1 MENQWTKGYFLGYLL
16 VGPRRGLE
24 IGEVCRQTA
33 KESIKMGSQWEDKS
47 KPHLNIVFIGHVDHG
62 KSTTVGRLLLD
73 SGHIE
78 QHVIDK
84 NEKMASD
91 AGKAGFGLAYVMDG
105 LKEERARG
113 ITIDVA
119 HKEFFTPNYYYTV
132 IDAPGHRD
140 FVKNMITG
148 ASQAD
153 AAVLLCAAND
163 GVNAQ
168 TKEHAFLARVLG
180 VKQLIV
186 HVNKMDISGVDWSED
201 KYKAAC
207 AEVNTLLKMA
217 GFKPDDVPK
226 IPASSLNGDNVYNK
240 SENCPWWSGNEFNG
254 KKVTTLFEAI
264 DAVQLPDKP
273 IDKPLRLPIQ
283 DVYKI
288 SGIGTVP
295 VGKIETGVLQA
306 GKTVMF
312 NPSQKS
318 AEVKSIEMHH
328 TMVDKAEPGDNVGFN
343 VRGLAATDIRRGDVA
358 GYTDNEPSFVRH
370 DETFVGQI
378 QLMDIPKAV
387 SVGYSPVFH
396 AHTAQVAVR
405 FQELLEKTNKAGKEA
420 NPSFLKTG
428 DACLIRFQPTK
439 PMAIE
444 EMSVFPELSRFAI
457 RDMGKTVAAGVCMK
471 IEKKA

>member
-1 MENQWTKGYFLGYLL
+1 M
-16 VGPRRGLE
+16 
-24 IGEVCRQTA
+24 
-33 KESIKMGSQWEDKS
+33 SSQWEDKS
-47 KPHLNIVFIGHVDHG
+47 KPHLNIVFVGHVDHG

-78 QHVIDK
+78 PHVI
-84 NEKMASD
+84 EKFEEEAKER
-91 AGKAGFGLAYVMDG
+91 GKAGFGFAYVMDG
-105 LKEERARG
+105 LKEERERG

-119 HKEFFTPNYYYTV
+119 HKEFFTPNYYWTV

-148 ASQAD
+148 TSQAD
-153 AAVLLCAAND
+153 AAVLCVAAND

-168 TKEHAFLARVLG
+168 TKEHTFLARVLG

-186 HVNKMDISGVDWSED
+186 NVNKMDISGVSWSED
-201 KYKAAC
+201 RYNEVV
-207 AEVNTLLKMA
+207 AEVSNLLKMA
-217 GFKPDDVPK
+217 GFNPADVSF
-226 IPASSLNGDNVYNK
+226 IPCSAFDGDNVFNK
-240 SENCPWWSGNEFNG
+240 SDNTSWYSGP
-254 KKVTTLFEAI
+254 TLFEAI
-264 DAVQLPDKP
+264 DAIDMPPKP
-273 IDKPLRLPIQ
+273 TDKPLRLPIQ

-295 VGKIETGVLQA
+295 VGKIETGVLHA

-312 NPSQKS
+312 NPSQQK

-328 TMVDKAEPGDNVGFN
+328 TEVAKAEPGDNVGFN

-358 GYTDNEPSFVRH
+358 GYLDNEPSFVRH
-370 DETFVGQI
+370 DETFVGNI
-378 QLMDIPKAV
+378 QLMDIPKAIGA
-387 SVGYSPVFH
+387 GYTPVFH

-405 FQELLEKTNKAGKEA
+405 FVELLEKTSKGEKTA
-420 NPSFLKTG
+420 NPDFLITG
-428 DACLIRFQPTK
+428 DACLVRFQPTK

-444 EMSVFPELSRFAI
+444 QMDKFPELSRFAI

-471 IEKKA
+471 IEKK

>member
-1 MENQWTKGYFLGYLL
+1 
-16 VGPRRGLE
+16 
-24 IGEVCRQTA
+24 
-33 KESIKMGSQWEDKS
+33 MGSQWEDKS
-47 KPHLNIVFIGHVDHG
+47 KPHLNIVFVGHVDHG

-78 QHVIDK
+78 EHVI
-84 NEKMASD
+84 EKFEKEA
-91 AGKAGFGLAYVMDG
+91 AERGKAGFGFAYVMDG
-105 LKEERARG
+105 LKEERERG

-119 HKEFFTPNYYYTV
+119 HKEFFTPNYYWTI

-186 HVNKMDISGVDWSED
+186 HVNKMDISGVSWDED
-201 KYKAAC
+201 KYKKTC
-207 AEVNTLLKMA
+207 TEVSDLLKMA
-217 GFKPDDVPK
+217 GYNPEDVPM
-226 IPASSLNGDNVYNK
+226 IPASSLEGDNVFNK
-240 SENCPWWSGNEFNG
+240 SDKTPWYSGP
-254 KKVTTLFEAI
+254 TLFEAI
-264 DAVQLPDKP
+264 DAIEMPPKP
-273 IDKPLRLPIQ
+273 TDKPLRLPIQ
-283 DVYKI
+283 VVYKI

-295 VGKIETGVLQA
+295 VGKIETGILHS
-306 GKTVMF
+306 GKTVVF

-328 TMVDKAEPGDNVGFN
+328 TMVPKAEPGDNVGFN
-343 VRGLAATDIRRGDVA
+343 VRGLSATDIRRGDVA
-358 GYTDNEPSFVRH
+358 GYSESEPTFVRH

-387 SVGYSPVFH
+387 SVGYTPVFH

-405 FQELLEKTNKAGKEA
+405 FQELLEKTNKSGKEA
-420 NPSFLKTG
+420 NPSFIKTG
-428 DACLIRFQPTK
+428 DAALIRFQPTK

-444 EMSVFPELSRFAI
+444 QMDVFPELSRFAI
-457 RDMGKTVAAGVCMK
+457 RDMGKTVAAGVAGVVQVRLFEQG
-471 IEKKA
+471 IL

>member
-1 MENQWTKGYFLGYLL
+1 
-16 VGPRRGLE
+16 
-24 IGEVCRQTA
+24 
-33 KESIKMGSQWEDKS
+33 MGSQWEDRN
-47 KPHLNIVFIGHVDHG
+47 KPHRNIVFIGHVDHG

-78 QHVIDK
+78 AHVIEK
-84 NEKMASD
+84 NEKLAAES
-91 AGKAGFGLAYVMDG
+91 GKAGFGLAYVMDG
-105 LKEERARG
+105 LKEERERG

-119 HKEFFTPNYYYTV
+119 HKEFFTPDYYWTI

-153 AAVLLCAAND
+153 TAVLLCAAND

-168 TKEHAFLARVLG
+168 TKEHAFLAKVLG
-180 VKQLIV
+180 VKGLIV

-201 KYKAAC
+201 KYKEAC
-207 AEVNTLLKMA
+207 AQVSSLLKMA
-217 GFKPDDVPK
+217 GFKPDDVPM
-226 IPASSLNGDNVYNK
+226 IPASSLNGDNVFHKSDKCSWYNG
-240 SENCPWWSGNEFNG
+240 P
-254 KKVTTLFEAI
+254 TLFEAI
-264 DAVQLPDKP
+264 NATPMPDKP
-273 IDKPLRLPIQ
+273 SDKPLRLPIQ

-295 VGKIETGVLQA
+295 VGKIETGTLNV
-306 GKTVMF
+306 GKQVVF
-312 NPSQKS
+312 NPSAKGG
-318 AEVKSIEMHH
+318 EVKSIEMHH
-328 TMVDKAEPGDNVGFN
+328 TMVQQAEPGDNVGFN
-343 VRGLAATDIRRGDVA
+343 IRGLASTDIRRGDVA
-358 GYTDNEPSFVRH
+358 GYTDSAPTFVRH

-387 SVGYSPVFH
+387 SVGYTPVFH
-396 AHTAQVAVR
+396 AHTAQVAVK
-405 FQELLEKTNKAGKEA
+405 FMELLEKTNKAGKEA

-444 EMSVFPELSRFAI
+444 QMDTFPELSRFAI
-457 RDMGKTVAAGVCMK
+457 RDMGKTVAAGVCLK
-471 IEKKA
+471 IEKK

>member
-1 MENQWTKGYFLGYLL
+1 M
-16 VGPRRGLE
+16 P
-24 IGEVCRQTA
+24 A
-33 KESIKMGSQWEDKS
+33 QWEDRS
-47 KPHLNIVFIGHVDHG
+47 KPHRNIVFIGHVDHG

-78 QHVIDK
+78 EHVIEK
-84 NEKMASD
+84 NEKLAAES
-91 AGKAGFGLAYVMDG
+91 GKAGFGLAYVMDG
-105 LKEERARG
+105 LKEERERG

-119 HKEFFTPNYYYTV
+119 HKEFFTPDFYWTI

-153 AAVLLCAAND
+153 TAVLLCAAND

-168 TKEHAFLARVLG
+168 TKEHAFLAKVLG
-180 VKQLIV
+180 VKGLIV

-201 KYKAAC
+201 KYKKAC
-207 AEVNTLLKMA
+207 SEVSNLLKMA
-217 GFKPDDVPK
+217 GFKPDDVPM
-226 IPASSLNGDNVYNK
+226 IPASSLNGDNVFNK
-240 SENCPWWSGNEFNG
+240 SDKCSWYSGP
-254 KKVTTLFEAI
+254 TLFEAI
-264 DAVQLPDKP
+264 NATPMPNKP
-273 IDKPLRLPIQ
+273 SDKPLRLPIQ

-295 VGKIETGVLQA
+295 VGKIETGVLNV
-306 GKTVMF
+306 GKTAMF
-312 NPSQKS
+312 NPSAKS
-318 AEVKSIEMHH
+318 GEVKSIEMHH

-358 GYTDNEPSFVRH
+358 GYTDSEPTFVRH

-387 SVGYSPVFH
+387 SVGYTPVFH

-405 FQELLEKTNKAGKEA
+405 FLDLLEKTNKNGKEA

-444 EMSVFPELSRFAI
+444 QMDTFPELSRFAI
-457 RDMGKTVAAGVCMK
+457 RDMGKTVAAGVCLK
-471 IEKKA
+471 IDKK

>member
-1 MENQWTKGYFLGYLL
+1 
-16 VGPRRGLE
+16 
-24 IGEVCRQTA
+24 
-33 KESIKMGSQWEDKS
+33 MGSQWEDKS

-78 QHVIDK
+78 GHVIEK
-84 NEKMASD
+84 NEKLAAES
-91 AGKAGFGLAYVMDG
+91 GKAGFGLAYVMDG
-105 LKEERARG
+105 LKEERERG

-119 HKEFFTPNYYYTV
+119 HKEFFTPNYYWTV

-168 TKEHAFLARVLG
+168 TKEHAFLAKVLG

-201 KYKAAC
+201 KYKSAC
-207 AEVNTLLKMA
+207 TEVGNLLKMA
-217 GFKPDDVPK
+217 GFKPDDVPM

-240 SENCPWWSGNEFNG
+240 SDKCPWYNG
-254 KKVTTLFEAI
+254 PTLFEAI
-264 DAVQLPDKP
+264 DKITMPDKP
-273 IDKPLRLPIQ
+273 INKPLRLPIQ

-295 VGKIETGVLQA
+295 VGKIETGTLNV
-306 GKTVMF
+306 GKTVVF
-312 NPSQKS
+312 NPSMKS

-328 TMVDKAEPGDNVGFN
+328 TMVPKAEPGDNVGFN

-358 GYTDNEPSFVRH
+358 GYADNEPMFVRH

-387 SVGYSPVFH
+387 SVGYTPVFH

-405 FQELLEKTNKAGKEA
+405 FQELLEKTNKSGKEA

-428 DACLIRFQPTK
+428 DACLIRFQPNK

-444 EMSVFPELSRFAI
+444 QMDTFPELSRFAI
-457 RDMGKTVAAGVCMK
+457 RDMGKTVAAGVCLK

>member
-1 MENQWTKGYFLGYLL
+1 M
-16 VGPRRGLE
+16 P
-24 IGEVCRQTA
+24 
-33 KESIKMGSQWEDKS
+33 SQWEDKK
-47 KPHLNIVFIGHVDHG
+47 KPHRNIVFVGHVDHG

-78 QHVIDK
+78 EHVIEK
-84 NEKMASD
+84 NEKLAAE

-105 LKEERARG
+105 LKEERERG

-119 HKEFFTPNYYYTV
+119 HKEFFTPKYYWTI

-153 AAVLLCAAND
+153 TAVLLCAAND

-168 TKEHAFLARVLG
+168 TKEHAFLAKVLG
-180 VKQLIV
+180 VKELIV

-201 KYKAAC
+201 KYKAAVS
-207 AEVNTLLKMA
+207 EVTALLKMA
-217 GFKPDDVPK
+217 GFGSQIDNIPM
-226 IPASSLNGDNVYNK
+226 IPASSLKGDNVFEKSANTPWYNG
-240 SENCPWWSGNEFNG
+240 P
-254 KKVTTLFEAI
+254 TLFEAI
-264 DAVQLPDKP
+264 DAAAMPSKP
-273 IDKPLRLPIQ
+273 LDKPLRLPIQ

-295 VGKIETGVLQA
+295 VGKIETGTLNS
-306 GKTVMF
+306 GKTVVF

-328 TMVDKAEPGDNVGFN
+328 TIVDKAEPGDNVGFN
-343 VRGLAATDIRRGDVA
+343 VRGIAADEIRSGDVD
-358 GYTDNEPSFVRH
+358 GYNDSEPTFVRH

-387 SVGYSPVFH
+387 SVGYTPVFH
-396 AHTAQVAVR
+396 AHTAQVAIK

-420 NPSFLKTG
+420 NPSFLKNG

-439 PMAIE
+439 PFAIE
-444 EMSVFPELSRFAI
+444 QMDTFPELSRFAI
-457 RDMGKTVAAGVCMK
+457 RDMGKTVAAGVCLK
-471 IEKKA
+471 IEKK

>member
-1 MENQWTKGYFLGYLL
+1 M
-16 VGPRRGLE
+16 
-24 IGEVCRQTA
+24 
-33 KESIKMGSQWEDKS
+33 SSQWEDKS

-78 QHVIDK
+78 AHVI
-84 NEKMASD
+84 EKFEKEASER
-91 AGKAGFGLAYVMDG
+91 GKAGFGFAYVMDG
-105 LKEERARG
+105 LKEERERG

-119 HKEFFTPNYYYTV
+119 HKEFFTPNYYWTV

-180 VKQLIV
+180 VKQLVV
-186 HVNKMDISGVDWSED
+186 HVNKMDISGVSWSED
-201 KYKAAC
+201 KYNATCK
-207 AEVNTLLKMA
+207 EVGDLLKMA
-217 GFKPDDVPK
+217 GFNPADVPM
-226 IPASSLNGDNVYNK
+226 IPASSLEGDNVFNK
-240 SENCPWWSGNEFNG
+240 SANTPWYSGP
-254 KKVTTLFEAI
+254 TLFEAI
-264 DAVQLPDKP
+264 DAVQMPPKP
-273 IDKPLRLPIQ
+273 VDKPLRLPIQ

-295 VGKIETGVLQA
+295 VGKIETGVLHA
-306 GKTVMF
+306 GKTVVF
-312 NPSQKS
+312 NPSQQS

-328 TMVDKAEPGDNVGFN
+328 TNVPKAEPGDNVGFN

-358 GYTDNEPSFVRH
+358 GYAESEPTFVRH
-370 DETFVGQI
+370 DESFVGQI

-396 AHTAQVAVR
+396 AHTAQVAVK
-405 FQELLEKTNKAGKEA
+405 FLELLEKTNKAGKEA

-444 EMSVFPELSRFAI
+444 QMDTFPELSRFAI

-471 IEKKA
+471 IDKK

>member
-1 MENQWTKGYFLGYLL
+1 
-16 VGPRRGLE
+16 
-24 IGEVCRQTA
+24 
-33 KESIKMGSQWEDKS
+33 MGSQWEDKS

-78 QHVIDK
+78 GHVIEK
-84 NEKMASD
+84 NEKLAAES
-91 AGKAGFGLAYVMDG
+91 GKAGFGLAYVMDG
-105 LKEERARG
+105 LKEERERG

-119 HKEFFTPNYYYTV
+119 HKEFFTPNYYWTV

-168 TKEHAFLARVLG
+168 TKEHAFLAKVLG
-180 VKQLIV
+180 VSQLIV

-201 KYKAAC
+201 KYNQAC
-207 AEVNTLLKMA
+207 KEVSALLKMA
-217 GFKPDDVPK
+217 GFKPDDIPM
-226 IPASSLNGDNVYNK
+226 IPASSLNGDNVYNRSDK
-240 SENCPWWSGNEFNG
+240 CSWYKGP
-254 KKVTTLFEAI
+254 TLFEAI
-264 DAVQLPDKP
+264 DKITMPKKP
-273 IDKPLRLPIQ
+273 INKPLRLPIQ

-295 VGKIETGVLQA
+295 VGKIETGTLNV
-306 GKTVMF
+306 GKTVVF

-328 TMVDKAEPGDNVGFN
+328 TMVPKAEPGDNVGFN
-343 VRGLAATDIRRGDVA
+343 VRGLAAVDIRRGDVA
-358 GYTDNEPSFVRH
+358 GYTDTPPMFVRH

-387 SVGYSPVFH
+387 SVGYTPVFH
-396 AHTAQVAVR
+396 AHTAQVAIR
-405 FQELLEKTNKAGKEA
+405 FLDLLEKTNKSGKEA

-439 PMAIE
+439 PFAIE
-444 EMSVFPELSRFAI
+444 QMDTFPELSRFAI
-457 RDMGKTVAAGVCMK
+457 RDMGKTVAAGVCLK
-471 IEKKA
+471 IDKK

>member
-1 MENQWTKGYFLGYLL
+1 
-16 VGPRRGLE
+16 
-24 IGEVCRQTA
+24 
-33 KESIKMGSQWEDKS
+33 MGSQWEDKS
-47 KPHLNIVFIGHVDHG
+47 KPHLNIVFVGHVDHG

-78 QHVIDK
+78 AHVI
-84 NEKMASD
+84 EKFEKEAQER
-91 AGKAGFGLAYVMDG
+91 GKAGFGFAYVMDG
-105 LKEERARG
+105 LKEERERG

-148 ASQAD
+148 TSQAD
-153 AAVLLCAAND
+153 AAVLCVAADD

-180 VKQLIV
+180 VQQLIV
-186 HVNKMDISGVDWSED
+186 NVNKMDISGVNYSQE
-201 KYKAAC
+201 KYDSVVT
-207 AEVNTLLKMA
+207 EVTALLKMA
-217 GFKPDDVPK
+217 GFNTDEVPF
-226 IPASSLNGDNVYNK
+226 IPCAAIAGDNVFNK
-240 SENCPWWSGNEFNG
+240 SENMSWYNG
-254 KKVTTLFEAI
+254 MTLFEAI
-264 DAVQLPDKP
+264 DKIQMPPKP
-273 IDKPLRLPIQ
+273 TDRPPRLPIQ

-295 VGKIETGVLQA
+295 VGKIETGVLNA
-306 GKTVMF
+306 GKTVVF
-312 NPSQKS
+312 NPSQQT

-328 TMVDKAEPGDNVGFN
+328 TMVEKAEPGDNVGFN

-358 GYTDNEPSFVRH
+358 GYTDNPPNFVRH

-378 QLMDIPKAV
+378 QLMDIPKAIG
-387 SVGYSPVFH
+387 SGYTPVFH
-396 AHTAQVAVR
+396 AHTSQVAVR
-405 FQELLEKTNKAGKEA
+405 FVELLENSKTKEA
-420 NPSFLKTG
+420 NPPFLKTG
-428 DACLIRFQPTK
+428 DAALVRFMPTK

-444 EMSVFPELSRFAI
+444 QMDAFPELARFAI

-471 IEKKA
+471 VEKK

>member
-1 MENQWTKGYFLGYLL
+1 
-16 VGPRRGLE
+16 
-24 IGEVCRQTA
+24 
-33 KESIKMGSQWEDKS
+33 MGSQWEDKK
-47 KPHLNIVFIGHVDHG
+47 KPHLNIVFVGHVDHG

-84 NEKMASD
+84 FEQEA
-91 AGKAGFGLAYVMDG
+91 AERGKAGFGFAYVMDG
-105 LKEERARG
+105 LKEERERG

-119 HKEFFTPNYYYTV
+119 HKEFYTPNYYFTV

-148 ASQAD
+148 TSQAD
-153 AAVLLCAAND
+153 AAVLNVAAND

-180 VKQLIV
+180 VQQLIV
-186 HVNKMDISGVDWSED
+186 NVNKMDISGVDWSQD
-201 KYKAAC
+201 KYNSVV
-207 AEVNTLLKMA
+207 AEVTNLLKMA
-217 GFKPDDVPK
+217 GFNTDEIPFVPCS
-226 IPASSLNGDNVYNK
+226 AFDGDNVFNK
-240 SENCPWWSGNEFNG
+240 SDKSPWYNG
-254 KKVTTLFEAI
+254 PTLFEAI
-264 DAVQLPDKP
+264 DAIQMPPKP
-273 IDKPLRLPIQ
+273 TDMPLRLPIQ

-295 VGKIETGVLQA
+295 VGKIETGVLHA
-306 GKTVMF
+306 GKTVTF
-312 NPSQKS
+312 NPSQQS

-343 VRGLAATDIRRGDVA
+343 VRGLSADDIRRGDVA
-358 GYTDNEPSFVRH
+358 GYTDNPPMFVRH

-387 SVGYSPVFH
+387 GVNYTPVFH
-396 AHTAQVAVR
+396 AHTSQVAVR
-405 FQELLEKTNKAGKEA
+405 FVELLEKTTKGVKEA
-420 NPSFLKTG
+420 NPAFLKTG
-428 DACLIRFQPTK
+428 DACLVRFGPTK

-444 EMSVFPELSRFAI
+444 QMDTFPQLARFAI

-471 IEKKA
+471 IDKK

>member
-1 MENQWTKGYFLGYLL
+1 
-16 VGPRRGLE
+16 
-24 IGEVCRQTA
+24 
-33 KESIKMGSQWEDKS
+33 
-47 KPHLNIVFIGHVDHG
+47 HG

-78 QHVIDK
+78 EHIIEK
-84 NEKMASD
+84 NEKLA
-91 AGKAGFGLAYVMDG
+91 AEQGKAGFGLAYVMDG
-105 LKEERARG
+105 LKEERERG

-119 HKEFFTPNYYYTV
+119 HKEFFTPKFYWTI

-153 AAVLLCAAND
+153 TAVLLCAAND

-168 TKEHAFLARVLG
+168 TREHAFLAKVLG
-180 VKQLIV
+180 VKALIV
-186 HVNKMDISGVDWSED
+186 HINKMDISGVDWSED
-201 KYKAAC
+201 KYKEAKSQ
-207 AEVNTLLKMA
+207 VSDLLKRA
-217 GFKPDDVPK
+217 GFKPDDVPM
-226 IPASSLNGDNVYNK
+226 IPASSLNGDNVYKK
-240 SENCPWWSGNEFNG
+240 SDKCPWYSGP
-254 KKVTTLFEAI
+254 TLFEAI
-264 DAVQLPDKP
+264 DSMPAPDKP
-273 IDKPLRLPIQ
+273 TDKPLRLPIQ

-288 SGIGTVP
+288 GGIGTVP
-295 VGKIETGVLQA
+295 VGKIETGTLNA
-306 GKTVMF
+306 GKTVVF

-328 TMVDKAEPGDNVGFN
+328 TMVEKAEPGDNVGFN
-343 VRGLAATDIRRGDVA
+343 VRGLSATDIRRGDVA
-358 GYTDNEPSFVRH
+358 GYTDTAPTFVRH

-387 SVGYSPVFH
+387 SVGYTPVFH

-405 FQELLEKTNKAGKEA
+405 FQELLEKTSKGQKEA

-428 DACLIRFQPTK
+428 DAALIRFAPTK

-444 EMSVFPELSRFAI
+444 QMDKFPELSRFAI
-457 RDMGKTVAAGVCMK
+457 RDMGKTVAAGVCLK

>member
-1 MENQWTKGYFLGYLL
+1 
-16 VGPRRGLE
+16 
-24 IGEVCRQTA
+24 
-33 KESIKMGSQWEDKS
+33 MGSQWEDKK
-47 KPHLNIVFIGHVDHG
+47 KPHLNIVFVGHVDHG

-84 NEKMASD
+84 FEQEASER
-91 AGKAGFGLAYVMDG
+91 GKAGFGFAYVMDG
-105 LKEERARG
+105 LKEERERG

-119 HKEFFTPNYYYTV
+119 HKEFYTPNYYFTV

-148 ASQAD
+148 TSQAD
-153 AAVLLCAAND
+153 AAVLNVAAND

-180 VKQLIV
+180 VQQLIV
-186 HVNKMDISGVDWSED
+186 NVNKMDISGVDWSQD
-201 KYKAAC
+201 KYNSVV
-207 AEVNTLLKMA
+207 AEVTNLLKMA
-217 GFKPDDVPK
+217 GFNTDEIPFVPCS
-226 IPASSLNGDNVYNK
+226 AFDGDNVFNK
-240 SENCPWWSGNEFNG
+240 SDKSPWYSGP
-254 KKVTTLFEAI
+254 TLFEAI
-264 DAVQLPDKP
+264 DAIQMPPKP
-273 IDKPLRLPIQ
+273 TDMPLRLPIQ

-295 VGKIETGVLQA
+295 VGKIETGVLHA

-312 NPSQKS
+312 NPSQQS

-343 VRGLAATDIRRGDVA
+343 VRGLSADDIRRGDVA
-358 GYTDNEPSFVRH
+358 GYTDNPPMFVRH

-378 QLMDIPKAV
+378 QLMDIPKAIGV
-387 SVGYSPVFH
+387 NYTPVFH
-396 AHTAQVAVR
+396 AHTSQVAVR
-405 FQELLEKTNKAGKEA
+405 FVELLEKTTKGVKEA
-420 NPSFLKTG
+420 NPAFLKTG
-428 DACLIRFQPTK
+428 DACLVRFGPTK

-444 EMSVFPELSRFAI
+444 QMDTFPQLARFAI

-471 IEKKA
+471 IEKK

>member
-1 MENQWTKGYFLGYLL
+1 
-16 VGPRRGLE
+16 
-24 IGEVCRQTA
+24 
-33 KESIKMGSQWEDKS
+33 MGSQWEDKK
-47 KPHLNIVFIGHVDHG
+47 KPHLNIVFVGHVDHG

-84 NEKMASD
+84 FEQEA
-91 AGKAGFGLAYVMDG
+91 AERGKAGFGFAYVMDG
-105 LKEERARG
+105 LKEERERG

-119 HKEFFTPNYYYTV
+119 HKEFYTPNYYFTV

-148 ASQAD
+148 TSQAD
-153 AAVLLCAAND
+153 AAVLNVAAND

-180 VKQLIV
+180 VQQLIV
-186 HVNKMDISGVDWSED
+186 NVNKMDISGVDWSQD
-201 KYKAAC
+201 KYNSVV
-207 AEVNTLLKMA
+207 AEVTNLLKMA
-217 GFKPDDVPK
+217 GFNTDELPFVPCS
-226 IPASSLNGDNVYNK
+226 AFDGDNVFNK
-240 SENCPWWSGNEFNG
+240 SDKSPWYSGP
-254 KKVTTLFEAI
+254 TLFEAI
-264 DAVQLPDKP
+264 DAIQMPPKP
-273 IDKPLRLPIQ
+273 TDMPLRLPIQ

-295 VGKIETGVLQA
+295 VGKIETGVLHA
-306 GKTVMF
+306 GKTVTF
-312 NPSQKS
+312 NPSQQS

-343 VRGLAATDIRRGDVA
+343 VRGLSADDIRRGDVA
-358 GYTDNEPSFVRH
+358 GYTDNPPMFVRH

-378 QLMDIPKAV
+378 QLMDIPKAIGV
-387 SVGYSPVFH
+387 NYTPVFH
-396 AHTAQVAVR
+396 AHTSQVAVR
-405 FQELLEKTNKAGKEA
+405 FVELLEKTTKGVKEA
-420 NPSFLKTG
+420 NPAFLKTG
-428 DACLIRFQPTK
+428 DACLVRFGPTK

-444 EMSVFPELSRFAI
+444 QMDTFPQLARFAI

-471 IEKKA
+471 SEKK

>member
-1 MENQWTKGYFLGYLL
+1 
-16 VGPRRGLE
+16 
-24 IGEVCRQTA
+24 
-33 KESIKMGSQWEDKS
+33 MGSQWEDRN
-47 KPHLNIVFIGHVDHG
+47 KPHRNIVFIGHVDHG

-78 QHVIDK
+78 EHVIEK
-84 NEKMASD
+84 NEKLAAE

-105 LKEERARG
+105 LKEERERG

-119 HKEFFTPNYYYTV
+119 HKEFFTPNFYWTI

-153 AAVLLCAAND
+153 TAVLLCAAND

-168 TKEHAFLARVLG
+168 TKEHAFLAKVLG
-180 VKQLIV
+180 VKALIV
-186 HVNKMDISGVDWSED
+186 HVNKMDIGGVDWSQD
-201 KYKAAC
+201 KYNEA
-207 AEVNTLLKMA
+207 VSQVSSLLKMA
-217 GFKPDDVPK
+217 GFKPDDIPM
-226 IPASSLNGDNVYNK
+226 IPASSLNGDNVYEK
-240 SENCPWWSGNEFNG
+240 SDKCPWYNG
-254 KKVTTLFEAI
+254 PTLFEAI
-264 DAVQLPDKP
+264 DATPMPDKP
-273 IDKPLRLPIQ
+273 VDKPLRLPIQ

-288 SGIGTVP
+288 GGIGTVP
-295 VGKIETGVLQA
+295 VGKIETGTLNT
-306 GKTVMF
+306 GKTVVF

-343 VRGLAATDIRRGDVA
+343 VRGLATTDIRRGDVA
-358 GYTDNEPSFVRH
+358 GYSDNEPTFVRH

-378 QLMDIPKAV
+378 QLMDIPKVV
-387 SVGYSPVFH
+387 SVGYTPVFH
-396 AHTAQVAVR
+396 AHTAQVAVK
-405 FQELLEKTNKAGKEA
+405 FMELLEKTNKSGKEA

-439 PMAIE
+439 PLAIE
-444 EMSVFPELSRFAI
+444 QMDTFPELSRFAI
-457 RDMGKTVAAGVCMK
+457 RDMGKTVAAGVCLK
-471 IEKKA
+471 IEKK

>member
-1 MENQWTKGYFLGYLL
+1 
-16 VGPRRGLE
+16 
-24 IGEVCRQTA
+24 
-33 KESIKMGSQWEDKS
+33 MGSQWEDKN

-78 QHVIDK
+78 GHVIEK
-84 NEKMASD
+84 NEKLAAES
-91 AGKAGFGLAYVMDG
+91 GKAGFGLAYVMDG
-105 LKEERARG
+105 LKEERERG

-119 HKEFFTPNYYYTV
+119 HKEFFTPNYYWTV

-168 TKEHAFLARVLG
+168 TKEHAFLAKVLG

-207 AEVNTLLKMA
+207 TEVGNLLKMA
-217 GFKPDDVPK
+217 GFKPDDVPM
-226 IPASSLNGDNVYNK
+226 IPASSLNGDNVFNK
-240 SENCPWWSGNEFNG
+240 SDKCPWYKGP
-254 KKVTTLFEAI
+254 TLFEAI
-264 DAVQLPDKP
+264 DKISMPDKP
-273 IDKPLRLPIQ
+273 INKPLRLPIQ

-295 VGKIETGVLQA
+295 VGKIETGTLNV
-306 GKTVMF
+306 GKTVVF
-312 NPSQKS
+312 NPSMQS

-328 TMVDKAEPGDNVGFN
+328 TMVPKAEPGDNVGFN

-358 GYTDNEPSFVRH
+358 GYADNEPMFVRH

-387 SVGYSPVFH
+387 SVGYTPVF
-396 AHTAQVAVR
+396 
-405 FQELLEKTNKAGKEA
+405 L
-420 NPSFLKTG
+420 S
-428 DACLIRFQPTK
+428 LIH
-439 PMAIE
+439 I
-444 EMSVFPELSRFAI
+444 
-457 RDMGKTVAAGVCMK
+457 
-471 IEKKA
+471 